1 MVSFSKKQIIWLTA
15 IESMV
20 ALLCL
25 YYALITPAVF
35 QSLLSKCCFIAL
47 CVSLMALVGV
57 AFVLL
62 FVKKTQLYKVFILLG
77 FGFGLLSCLINTPG
91 SVPDEPNHAANIYLW
106 SNRLLLL
113 PEKRAQVQNNPVYI
127 EVDSVM
133 RRSDAEN
140 AGVYLRE
147 ESSIDS
153 YRQILKKT
161 NWFNSK
167 SENQLVDATLRDHNV
182 TPIIYLPAIIGF
194 TVARLLSLGY
204 YPMVMLARL
213 MMLAFYVFA
222 ASWSIKKIPVG
233 KMTLFITALL
243 PMGLHMAASLSYDAV
258 ILALAMMT
266 FAYIM
271 YLAYGEKEKIGARE
285 WVTMLVLTILLAPCK
300 VGVYLPIVL
309 LLLMVPRA
317 KLNGGMRFFW
327 FFTAVVTAGVA
338 SLIITNLPALSLA
351 TERPPIVNS
360 AGKALITSN
369 WALHHPVGVWS
380 MMLNTVS
387 LNLSKWVQGAIG
399 YSLGFFSIP
408 IESWV
413 VVGFE
418 LCLVSSIF
426 HEEGVQPLTPAPFH
440 RLLLLVPVV
449 LCLVMFL
456 AGMMVWWTP
465 QGANQIEGIQGRYFI
480 PMIPL
485 VLFAIPQVSF
495 KLSLKRGDI
504 QFPKRGF
511 SQILA
516 LACVVLNS
524 ASLLIQATVILSR

>member
-1 MVSFSKKQIIWLTA
+1 MGSFNKKQIIRLVA
-15 IESMV
+15 IEIMV

-25 YYALITPAVF
+25 YYALRTPAVF
-35 QSLLSKCCFIAL
+35 LSLLGTGSYIAL
-47 CVSLMALVGV
+47 CVCLMALAGA

-62 FVKKTQLYKVFILLG
+62 FIKKAQLHKVFILLG

-113 PEKRAQVQNNPVYI
+113 PEEKAQVQNNPVYFEI
-127 EVDSVM
+127 ESVT

-140 AGVYLRE
+140 AGAYLHDE
-147 ESSIDS
+147 TSIDS
-153 YRQILKKT
+153 YRQILQET

-167 SENQLVDATLRDHNV
+167 SENQFVDATLRDHNV

-204 YPMVMLARL
+204 YPMLMLGRL
-213 MMLAFYVFA
+213 MMLACYVFG
-222 ASWSIKKIPVG
+222 ASWSIKKIPIG

-243 PMGLHMAASLSYDAV
+243 PMGLHVAASLSYDAV
-258 ILALAMMT
+258 ILTLTMMT

-271 YLAYGEKEKIGARE
+271 YLAYGEKEKIGAKE
-285 WVTMLVLTILLAPCK
+285 FGTMLVLTILLAPCK

-309 LLLMVPRA
+309 LLLMVPRT
-317 KLNGGMRFFW
+317 KLNGKTNFFW
-327 FFTAVVTAGVA
+327 FFTALVTAGVA
-338 SLIITNLPALSLA
+338 SCIVMNLPALSIA
-351 TERPPIVNS
+351 TGHPSIVTP
-360 AGKALITSN
+360 AGKAVITSN
-369 WALHHPVGVWS
+369 WALHHPVSVVRI
-380 MMLNTVS
+380 MLNTVS
-387 LNLSKWVQGAIG
+387 MNLSMWVQNAIG
-399 YSLGFFSIP
+399 NSLSFFSIP

-418 LCLVSSIF
+418 LCLVSTIF
-426 HEEGVQPLTPAPFH
+426 QEEGLQPITPAPLH
-440 RLLLLVPVV
+440 RLVLLVPVV
-449 LCLVMFL
+449 LCGVMFL

-465 QGANQIEGIQGRYFI
+465 QGANLIEGIQGRYFI

-485 VLFAIPQVSF
+485 VLFAIPQVSV
-495 KLSLKRGDI
+495 KLFLNRGDI
-504 QFPKRGF
+504 QFPKQGF

-516 LACVVLNS
+516 MACVALSS
-524 ASLLIQATVILSR
+524 ASLLIQAAVILSR